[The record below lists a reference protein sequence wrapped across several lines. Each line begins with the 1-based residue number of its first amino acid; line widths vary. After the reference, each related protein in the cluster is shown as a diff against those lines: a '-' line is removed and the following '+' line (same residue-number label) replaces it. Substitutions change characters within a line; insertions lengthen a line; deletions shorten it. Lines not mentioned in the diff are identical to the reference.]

1 MLSPK
6 RTKWRK
12 PHRGNRKGKDF
23 VEIQLLLE
31 ITLYKRL
38 NLGGLLHAKLK
49 LADVL

>member
-12 PHRGNRKGKDF
+12 PHRETVKEKHF

-38 NLGGLLHAKLK
+38 NQGGLLHAKLK
-49 LADVL
+49 LVDVL